1 MDANFILMKTEIKT
15 AFFFSIYLKLYL
27 NNILNSIYD
36 FQVTTNIYNLILGK
50 VYCDH
55 HGTMHIR
62 GNREYSC
69 TLKFKEPSILDRNPH
84 QVSDIIAKGLSYNE
98 VFL

>member
-1 MDANFILMKTEIKT
+1 MLPLSVFISDFCMNDV
-15 AFFFSIYLKLYL
+15 L
-27 NNILNSIYD
+27 NHTYA

-69 TLKFKEPSILDRNPH
+69 TLKFKEPSILDRNTH
-84 QVSDIIAKGLSYNE
+84 QVSDMFA
-98 VFL
+98 

>member
-1 MDANFILMKTEIKT
+1 MDDGLYSDENREKEVLSVPGFILCILKC
-15 AFFFSIYLKLYL
+15 IY
-27 NNILNSIYD
+27 N

-84 QVSDIIAKGLSYNE
+84 QVS
-98 VFL
+98 